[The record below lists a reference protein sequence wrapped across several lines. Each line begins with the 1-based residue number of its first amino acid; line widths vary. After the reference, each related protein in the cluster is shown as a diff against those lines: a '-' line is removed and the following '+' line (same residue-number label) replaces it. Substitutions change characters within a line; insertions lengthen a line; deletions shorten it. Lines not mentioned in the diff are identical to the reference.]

1 MGIPFSFGFL
11 TTAAAYDFVA
21 PTKEIQWLVSVF
33 AGIIF
38 SLIVY
43 RFTAIFSSRLFAG
56 YRKLT
61 GAVKVEWNNR
71 GFSTFH
77 ALFAAFT
84 SLYLLILSDLFKDG
98 SQEKLVVNRSSAFSN
113 SVLSFST
120 GYFLTDLAFVIW
132 NFPALGG
139 LEYVLH
145 HGLSLF
151 SIIQSLLIGQA
162 QIYILMVLFTE
173 STTPF
178 VNLRWYLDT
187 AGLKSSKLYIW
198 NGIALFFGWLV
209 LSILLLVSIL
219 IPLFIVSE
227 GGAYDHSFTVV
238 ARIFLF
244 IFLFTHMWTH
254 FDEVKQVVP
263 LGFYSLLAVPSV
275 LAVMNLFWFWKIAKG
290 MVKTISKAK
299 HSKLRC
305 MPPFQALMFNWFLEV
320 WDKSEQIGINA
331 NCPGCNAQLG
341 SRKLDLNSG
350 SSTSM
355 PNSVLEIGTQVRGQ
369 NHMNWAGM
377 WEVRAP
383 PKSRYILRRV
393 CRWCIPTCSRLIQ
406 RHADCFPLRS
416 LCNEEVKEDFIML
429 SILVLRYKVVGILL
443 G

>member
-1 MGIPFSFGFL
+1 MLIITYSACLHDQMGIPFSFGFL

-43 RFTAIFSSRLFAG
+43 RFTAIFSSRFAG

-209 LSILLLVSIL
+209 
-219 IPLFIVSE
+219 
-227 GGAYDHSFTVV
+227 

-263 LGFYSLLAVPSV
+263 LGFYSLLVVPSV

-299 HSKLRC
+299 HSK
-305 MPPFQALMFNWFLEV
+305 
-320 WDKSEQIGINA
+320 
-331 NCPGCNAQLG
+331 
-341 SRKLDLNSG
+341 
-350 SSTSM
+350 
-355 PNSVLEIGTQVRGQ
+355 
-369 NHMNWAGM
+369 
-377 WEVRAP
+377 
-383 PKSRYILRRV
+383 
-393 CRWCIPTCSRLIQ
+393 
-406 RHADCFPLRS
+406 
-416 LCNEEVKEDFIML
+416 
-429 SILVLRYKVVGILL
+429 
-443 G
+443 